1 MSEKMSYSDSVNF
14 SPAYESPLKHFS
26 YLRYLNFCYNLFEQV
41 GKQFDKKAKA
51 NFNIYTS

>member
-14 SPAYESPLKHFS
+14 SPAYESPLKHFL
-26 YLRYLNFCYNLFEQV
+26 YLRDLNFCYNLFGQV

-51 NFNIYTS
+51 NFKIYTS